1 MIRRPPGSTRIAT
14 LFPYTTRVRSAR
26 EEGEAAA
33 PWRRAL
39 DRTRR
44 VHLARPAARKGHAR
58 RDARAAR
65 RRMERDAGRIRI
77 ERDGDRTGRSWLHPF
92 RPTADAGAWR
102 NGPRRPRGRRGRRMV
117 RSDES
122 RVGKER
128 VSKCQARWGPER

>member
-1 MIRRPPGSTRIAT
+1 MRGYRTAAGQ
-14 LFPYTTRVRSAR
+14 AR

-77 ERDGDRTGRSWLHPF
+77 ERGGDRTGPSWLHPF

-102 NGPRRPRGRRGRRMV
+102 NGARGPRCRRGRR
-117 RSDES
+117 RSEEATAELTS
-122 RVGKER
+122 L
-128 VSKCQARWGPER
+128 